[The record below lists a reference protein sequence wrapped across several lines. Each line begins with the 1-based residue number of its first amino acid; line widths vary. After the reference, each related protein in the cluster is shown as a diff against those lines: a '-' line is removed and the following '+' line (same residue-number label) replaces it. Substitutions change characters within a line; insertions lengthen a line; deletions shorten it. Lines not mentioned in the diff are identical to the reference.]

1 MDHKKILNVV
11 DHTLLGVTAT
21 WEEIKTIL
29 DDAVKYETASA
40 CIPAAYVKEAA
51 EYVNGETA
59 ICTVIGFPLGAN
71 TKDVKVFET
80 VNACENGADEIDMV
94 INIGWLKDKRY
105 YTIVK
110 EKFESEISKKF
121 FNTDKLLK
129 FLDEHYNNKWDHS
142 RKIWT
147 IYVFLVWYEIYFEEQ

>member
-1 MDHKKILNVV
+1 MRVNKNN
-11 DHTLLGVTAT
+11 T
-21 WEEIKTIL
+21 
-29 DDAVKYETASA
+29 KYALRLAAQKRLPIETAQK
-40 CIPAAYVKEAA
+40 PKL
-51 EYVNGETA
+51 
-59 ICTVIGFPLGAN
+59 GFPVP
-71 TKDVKVFET
+71 TRV
-80 VNACENGADEIDMV
+80 
-94 INIGWLKDKRY
+94 WLKDKRY